1 MPRHISLLFPGQ
13 GSQSLGMLSSFSSE
27 DLDFISSASK
37 ETLSFDLLD
46 VIQSDSDDKLNQTS
60 FTQPALLA
68 TSYLY
73 YKKFLSITELTPN
86 IMAGHSLGEYS
97 ALVASGSIDFK
108 TALNLVYKRGLFME
122 KSDAGSMFAILNLDI
137 ETIYSI
143 CDEVRDTLDQIVAPA
158 NINSAN
164 QVVIAGSHEAAA
176 LAAEKCKV
184 AGAKRTIQLKV
195 SVASHCNLMQSASI
209 LLSEEM
215 KNIKFNN
222 PAIPIIHNV
231 NALESNNNNHNDDDI
246 AQKLT
251 DQLIKPVQWLKTMEK
266 INMLDGIVVECGPG
280 RVLSGLA
287 KTNGLSNI
295 LTMSSDN
302 FKEDFNNIYG

>member
-1 MPRHISLLFPGQ
+1 
-13 GSQSLGMLSSFSSE
+13 MLSSFSSE

-46 VIQSDSDDKLNQTS
+46 VIQSGSDDKLNQTS

-231 NALESNNNNHNDDDI
+231 NALESNNNDDDI

-251 DQLIKPVQWLKTMEK
+251 DQLTKPVQWLKTMEK

>member
-13 GSQSLGMLSSFSSE
+13 GSQSLGMLSSFNSE

-37 ETLSFDLLD
+37 ETLPFDLLD
-46 VIQSDSDDKLNQTS
+46 LIQSGPDDKLNQTS

-122 KSDAGSMFAILNLDI
+122 KSDVGSMFAILNLNI

-143 CDEVRDTLDQIVAPA
+143 CDEVRDTLDEIVAPA

-222 PAIPIIHNV
+222 PTIPIIHNV
-231 NALESNNNNHNDDDI
+231 DALEGNNDDDI

-302 FKEDFNNIYG
+302 FKDNFNNIYG

>member
-13 GSQSLGMLSSFSSE
+13 GSQSLGMLSSFE
-27 DLDFISSASK
+27 RQDLDFISEVSNEA
-37 ETLSFDLLD
+37 LSFDLID
-46 VIQSDSDDKLNQTS
+46 IIQNGPEDKLNQTS

-73 YKKFLSITELTPN
+73 YKKFLSIVGINPDLL
-86 IMAGHSLGEYS
+86 AGHSLGEYS

-108 TALNLVYKRGLFME
+108 EALILVHKRGLFME
-122 KSDAGSMFAILNLDI
+122 QSEVGSMFAILNLNI
-137 ETIYSI
+137 ETIQTI
-143 CDEVRDTLDQIVAPA
+143 CSEVSSKLNQIVSPA
-158 NINSAN
+158 NINSPN

-176 LAAEKCKV
+176 LASEKCKA
-184 AGAKRTIQLKV
+184 AGAKRSIQLKV
-195 SVASHCNLMQSASI
+195 SVASHCNLMQSASVLI
-209 LLSEEM
+209 SKEM
-215 KNIKFNN
+215 ENVKFNN
-222 PAIPIIHNV
+222 PLIPVIHNV
-231 NALESNNNNHNDDDI
+231 NALESSDNNI

-302 FKEDFNNIYG
+302 FKDNFNNIYG

>member
-13 GSQSLGMLSSFSSE
+13 GSQSLGMLSSFNSE

-46 VIQSDSDDKLNQTS
+46 LIQSGPDDKLNQTS

-231 NALESNNNNHNDDDI
+231 NALESNNNDDDI

>member
-13 GSQSLGMLSSFSSE
+13 GSQSLGMLSSFNSE

-46 VIQSDSDDKLNQTS
+46 VIQSGPDDKLNQTS

-122 KSDAGSMFAILNLDI
+122 KSDAGSMFAILNLNI
-137 ETIYSI
+137 ETINSI
-143 CDEVRDTLDQIVAPA
+143 CDEVRDTLDEIVAPA

-222 PAIPIIHNV
+222 PTIPIIHNV
-231 NALESNNNNHNDDDI
+231 DALEGNNDDDI

-302 FKEDFNNIYG
+302 FKDNFNNIYG

>member
-37 ETLSFDLLD
+37 EILSFDLLD
-46 VIQSDSDDKLNQTS
+46 VIQSGSDDKLNQTS

-231 NALESNNNNHNDDDI
+231 NALESNNDDDI

>member
-13 GSQSLGMLSSFSSE
+13 GSQSLGMLSSFNSE

-46 VIQSDSDDKLNQTS
+46 LIQSGPDDKLNQTS

-122 KSDAGSMFAILNLDI
+122 KSDVGSMFAILNLNI

-143 CDEVRDTLDQIVAPA
+143 CDEVRDTLDEIVAPA

-231 NALESNNNNHNDDDI
+231 NALESNNNDDDI

>member
-13 GSQSLGMLSSFSSE
+13 GSQSLGMLSSFNSE

-46 VIQSDSDDKLNQTS
+46 LIQSGPDDKLNQTS

-108 TALNLVYKRGLFME
+108 TALNLVHKRGLFME

-195 SVASHCNLMQSASI
+195 SVASHCDLMESASI

-222 PAIPIIHNV
+222 PTIPIIHNV
-231 NALESNNNNHNDDDI
+231 DALEGNNDDDI

>member
-37 ETLSFDLLD
+37 EILSFDLLD
-46 VIQSDSDDKLNQTS
+46 VIQSGSDDKLNQTS

-143 CDEVRDTLDQIVAPA
+143 CDEVRDALDQIVAPA

-231 NALESNNNNHNDDDI
+231 NALESNNDDDI

>member
-13 GSQSLGMLSSFSSE
+13 GSQSLGMLSSFNSE

-46 VIQSDSDDKLNQTS
+46 VIQSGPDDRLNKTS

-143 CDEVRDTLDQIVAPA
+143 CNEVRDTLDEIVAPA

-176 LAAEKCKV
+176 LASEKCKV

-222 PAIPIIHNV
+222 PTIPIIHNV
-231 NALESNNNNHNDDDI
+231 NALEGNNNDDI

-302 FKEDFNNIYG
+302 FKDNFNNIYG

>member
-13 GSQSLGMLSSFSSE
+13 GSQSLGMLSSFNSE

-46 VIQSDSDDKLNQTS
+46 VIQSGPDDKLNQTS

-122 KSDAGSMFAILNLDI
+122 KSDVGSMFAILNLNI

-143 CDEVRDTLDQIVAPA
+143 CDEVRETLDEIVAPA

-176 LAAEKCKV
+176 LAAEKCKI

-222 PAIPIIHNV
+222 PTIPIIHNV
-231 NALESNNNNHNDDDI
+231 DALEGNNDDDI

-302 FKEDFNNIYG
+302 FKDNFNNIYG

>member
-1 MPRHISLLFPGQ
+1 
-13 GSQSLGMLSSFSSE
+13 MLSSFSSE

-46 VIQSDSDDKLNQTS
+46 VIQSGSDDKLNQTS

-122 KSDAGSMFAILNLDI
+122 KSDVGSMFAILNLNI

-143 CDEVRDTLDQIVAPA
+143 CDEVRETLDEIVAPA

-164 QVVIAGSHEAAA
+164 QVVIAGSYEAAA

-222 PAIPIIHNV
+222 PTIPIIHNV
-231 NALESNNNNHNDDDI
+231 DALEGNNDDDI

-302 FKEDFNNIYG
+302 FKDNFNNIYG

>member
-37 ETLSFDLLD
+37 EILSFDLLD
-46 VIQSDSDDKLNQTS
+46 VIQSGSDDKLNQTS

-195 SVASHCNLMQSASI
+195 SVASHCDLMESASI

-231 NALESNNNNHNDDDI
+231 NALESNNNDDI

>member
-27 DLDFISSASK
+27 DLDFISSTSK

-46 VIQSDSDDKLNQTS
+46 VIQSGSDDKLNQTS

-73 YKKFLSITELTPN
+73 YKKFLSITELIPN

-97 ALVASGSIDFK
+97 ALVASGSTDFK

-222 PAIPIIHNV
+222 PTIPIIHNV
-231 NALESNNNNHNDDDI
+231 DALEGNNDDDI

-302 FKEDFNNIYG
+302 FKDNFNNIYG

>member
-46 VIQSDSDDKLNQTS
+46 VIQSGSDDKLNQTS

-143 CDEVRDTLDQIVAPA
+143 CDEVRDALDQIVAPA

-231 NALESNNNNHNDDDI
+231 NALESNNNNDDI

-302 FKEDFNNIYG
+302 FKDNFNNIYG

>member
-37 ETLSFDLLD
+37 EILSFDLLD
-46 VIQSDSDDKLNQTS
+46 VIQSGSDDKLNQTS

-222 PAIPIIHNV
+222 PTIPLIHNV
-231 NALESNNNNHNDDDI
+231 NALESNNNNDDI

>member
-1 MPRHISLLFPGQ
+1 
-13 GSQSLGMLSSFSSE
+13 MLSSFSSE
-27 DLDFISSASK
+27 DLDLISSASK

-46 VIQSDSDDKLNQTS
+46 VIQSGSDDKLNQTS

-231 NALESNNNNHNDDDI
+231 NALESNNNDDDI

>member
-46 VIQSDSDDKLNQTS
+46 VIQSGSDDKLNQTS

-231 NALESNNNNHNDDDI
+231 NALESNNNDDDI

-302 FKEDFNNIYG
+302 FKEDFNNIYE

>member
-37 ETLSFDLLD
+37 EILSFDLLD
-46 VIQSDSDDKLNQTS
+46 VIQSGSDDKLNQTS

-143 CDEVRDTLDQIVAPA
+143 CDEVRDTLDEIVAPA

-231 NALESNNNNHNDDDI
+231 NALESNNNDDDI

>member
-13 GSQSLGMLSSFSSE
+13 GSQSLGMLSSFSSV

-37 ETLSFDLLD
+37 EILSFDLLD
-46 VIQSDSDDKLNQTS
+46 VIQSGSDDKLNQTS

-222 PAIPIIHNV
+222 PVIPIIHNV
-231 NALESNNNNHNDDDI
+231 NALESNNNNDDI

>member
-1 MPRHISLLFPGQ
+1 
-13 GSQSLGMLSSFSSE
+13 MLSSFSSE

-46 VIQSDSDDKLNQTS
+46 VIQSGSDDKLNQTS

-143 CDEVRDTLDQIVAPA
+143 CDEVRDALDQIVAPA

-231 NALESNNNNHNDDDI
+231 DALEGNNNDDDI

>member
-46 VIQSDSDDKLNQTS
+46 VIQSGSDDKLNQTS

-143 CDEVRDTLDQIVAPA
+143 CDEVRDTLDEIVAPA

-231 NALESNNNNHNDDDI
+231 NALESNNNDDDI

>member
-27 DLDFISSASK
+27 DLDFISSTSK

-46 VIQSDSDDKLNQTS
+46 VIQSGSDDKLNQTS

-222 PAIPIIHNV
+222 PTIPIIHNV
-231 NALESNNNNHNDDDI
+231 DALEGNNDDDI

-302 FKEDFNNIYG
+302 FKDNFNNIYG

>member
-46 VIQSDSDDKLNQTS
+46 VIQSGPDDKLNQTS

-231 NALESNNNNHNDDDI
+231 NALESNNNDDDI

-302 FKEDFNNIYG
+302 FKDNFNNIYG

>member
-27 DLDFISSASK
+27 DLDFISSTSK
-37 ETLSFDLLD
+37 EILSFDLLD
-46 VIQSDSDDKLNQTS
+46 VIQSGSDDKLNQTS

-231 NALESNNNNHNDDDI
+231 DALEGNNDDDI

>member
-37 ETLSFDLLD
+37 EILSFDLLD
-46 VIQSDSDDKLNQTS
+46 VIQSGSDDKLNQTS

-222 PAIPIIHNV
+222 PTIPIIHNV
-231 NALESNNNNHNDDDI
+231 DALEGNNDDDI

>member
-13 GSQSLGMLSSFSSE
+13 GSQSLGMLSSFNSE

-46 VIQSDSDDKLNQTS
+46 LIQSGPDDKLNQTS

-108 TALNLVYKRGLFME
+108 TALSLVYKRGLFME

-143 CDEVRDTLDQIVAPA
+143 CDEVRDALDQIVAPA

-222 PAIPIIHNV
+222 PTIPIIHNV
-231 NALESNNNNHNDDDI
+231 DALEGNNDDDI

-302 FKEDFNNIYG
+302 FKDNFNNIYG

>member
-13 GSQSLGMLSSFSSE
+13 GSQSLGMLSSFE
-27 DLDFISSASK
+27 RQDLDFISEVSNEA
-37 ETLSFDLLD
+37 LSFDIID
-46 VIQSDSDDKLNQTS
+46 IIQNGPEDKLNQTS

-73 YKKFLSITELTPN
+73 YKKFLSIVGTKPDLL
-86 IMAGHSLGEYS
+86 AGHSLGEYS

-108 TALNLVYKRGLFME
+108 EALILVHKRGLFME
-122 KSDAGSMFAILNLDI
+122 QSEVGSMFAILNLNI
-137 ETIYSI
+137 ETIQTI
-143 CDEVRDTLDQIVAPA
+143 CSEVSSKLNQIVSPA
-158 NINSAN
+158 NINSPN

-176 LAAEKCKV
+176 LASEKCKA
-184 AGAKRTIQLKV
+184 AGAKRSIQLKV
-195 SVASHCNLMQSASI
+195 SVASHCNLMESASVLI
-209 LLSEEM
+209 SKEM
-215 KNIKFNN
+215 ENVKFNN
-222 PAIPIIHNV
+222 PLIPVIHNV
-231 NALESNNNNHNDDDI
+231 NALESNDNNI

-302 FKEDFNNIYG
+302 FQQEFNSVYG

>member
-37 ETLSFDLLD
+37 EILSFDLLD
-46 VIQSDSDDKLNQTS
+46 VIQSGSDDKLNQTS

-137 ETIYSI
+137 DTIYSI

-231 NALESNNNNHNDDDI
+231 NALESNNNDDDI

>member
-13 GSQSLGMLSSFSSE
+13 GSQSLGMLSSFNSE

-46 VIQSDSDDKLNQTS
+46 VIQSGPDDKLSQTS

-122 KSDAGSMFAILNLDI
+122 KSDVGSMFAILNLNI

-143 CDEVRDTLDQIVAPA
+143 CDEVRETLDEIVAPA

-222 PAIPIIHNV
+222 PTIPIIHNV
-231 NALESNNNNHNDDDI
+231 DALEGNNDDDI

>member
-1 MPRHISLLFPGQ
+1 
-13 GSQSLGMLSSFSSE
+13 MLSSFSSE

-37 ETLSFDLLD
+37 EILSFDLLD
-46 VIQSDSDDKLNQTS
+46 VIQSGSDDKLNQTS

-231 NALESNNNNHNDDDI
+231 NALESNNNDDDI

-295 LTMSSDN
+295 LSMSSDN

>member
-37 ETLSFDLLD
+37 EILSFDLLD
-46 VIQSDSDDKLNQTS
+46 VIQSGSDDKLNQTY

-231 NALESNNNNHNDDDI
+231 NALESNNNDDDI

>member
-46 VIQSDSDDKLNQTS
+46 VIQSGSDDKLNQTS

-122 KSDAGSMFAILNLDI
+122 KSDVGSMFAILNLNI

-143 CDEVRDTLDQIVAPA
+143 CDEVRDILDEIVAPA

-222 PAIPIIHNV
+222 PTIPIIHNV
-231 NALESNNNNHNDDDI
+231 DALEGNNDDDI

>member
-1 MPRHISLLFPGQ
+1 
-13 GSQSLGMLSSFSSE
+13 MLSSFSSE
-27 DLDFISSASK
+27 DLDFISSASQ

-46 VIQSDSDDKLNQTS
+46 VIQSGSDDKLNQTS

-143 CDEVRDTLDQIVAPA
+143 CDEVRDALDQIVAPA

-231 NALESNNNNHNDDDI
+231 NALESNNNDDDI

>member
-46 VIQSDSDDKLNQTS
+46 VIQSGSDDKLNQTS

-195 SVASHCNLMQSASI
+195 SVASHCDLMESASI

-222 PAIPIIHNV
+222 PVIPIIHNV
-231 NALESNNNNHNDDDI
+231 NALESNNNNDDI